1 MQPPKSMDISN
12 RKITQA
18 LSTFDIALS
27 SEQIAMVHEYVLLL
41 VKWNRSISLTAITD
55 PDEIV
60 SRHFGESMF
69 GAKLLPVE
77 NCRLADVGTGPGF
90 PGIPLK
96 ILAPNLQLVLIESNK
111 KKCAFLS
118 EVVRSL
124 GMSDVEVLMDRFEQI
139 RPETIKANFI
149 TSRALGEFKE
159 LLRWSSEALIP
170 GGHVMLWLGQEDATR
185 VANYP
190 GWVWSPSIRIP
201 NSQRRCI
208 LIGRRISEGT
218 NF

>member
-1 MQPPKSMDISN
+1 MDIGN
-12 RKITQA
+12 PQIIQA
-18 LSTFDIALS
+18 LSTFDLALS
-27 SEQIAMVHEYVLLL
+27 PEQIARVREYVLLL

-55 PDEIV
+55 PDEII

-69 GAKLLPVE
+69 GSKLLPVE

-96 ILAPNLQLVLIESNK
+96 ILVPNLQLVLIESNK

-124 GMSDVEVLMDRFEQI
+124 GLSGVEVLIDRFEEI
-139 RPETIKANFI
+139 RPETMKANFI

-159 LLRWSSEALIP
+159 LLRWSSEALMP
-170 GGHVMLWLGQEDATR
+170 GGHVMFWLGQEDATR
-185 VANYP
+185 IANYP
-190 GWVWSPSIRIP
+190 GWSWSPPTRIP

-208 LIGRRISEGT
+208 LTGRRISEPA